1 LNLYFFYSSART
13 LNFNHDEHQI
23 ESDGRSNDQQ
33 RREIILRKLSSPFGT
48 KRLLTNH
55 FTNEHFM
62 PMTRHAKAI
71 IKGDPREF
79 MG

>member
-1 LNLYFFYSSART
+1 